1 MNAWRAALAVLLG
14 LVGVTVGCKLL
25 GPIAYYLQPP
35 QIQKPEYEFP
45 PGTLVALVI
54 EARDPRD
61 ENPVFSEALYE
72 RLVTMLRDGE
82 SEATILPWREVTEL
96 RHSNADFAKWSL
108 QKVGRALGADQ
119 VWYVR
124 IDRLVIRPS
133 PEHPVLTPEV
143 DLHMKLI
150 GVHESPLHA
159 RIWPEA
165 KEGHH
170 VSCKRLIGE
179 AADTNPD
186 AADIEARKLG
196 YDTAYWVTMPFIEVD
211 LEKKPPV
218 ER

>member
-1 MNAWRAALAVLLG
+1 MNAWRAASAVLLG
-14 LVGVTVGCKLL
+14 LVGITAGCNLI
-25 GPIAYYLQPP
+25 GPIAYYLQPK

-45 PGTLVALVI
+45 AGTRVALVI
-54 EARDPRD
+54 EARDPQH

-72 RLVTMLRDGE
+72 RVVAMLRDGK
-82 SEATILPWREVTEL
+82 SEATILPWRKVTEL
-96 RHSNADFAKWSL
+96 RYANADFARWSL

-119 VWYVR
+119 VLYLS

-150 GVHESPLHA
+150 GVHEPPLNA

-196 YDTAYWVTMPFIEVD
+196 YDTAYWVTTPFIEVD
-211 LEKKPPV
+211 LEEKPPV

>member
-1 MNAWRAALAVLLG
+1 MNAWRAASAVLLG
-14 LVGVTVGCKLL
+14 LVVLTAGCKLV
-25 GPIAYYLQPP
+25 GPIAYYLQPR

-45 PGTLVALVI
+45 AGTRVALVI
-54 EARDPRD
+54 EARDPQD
-61 ENPVFSEALYE
+61 ENPVFSEALHE
-72 RLVTMLRDGE
+72 RVVTMLRDGK
-82 SEATILPWREVTEL
+82 SEATILPWRKVTEL
-96 RHSNADFAKWSL
+96 RYANADFAKWSL

-119 VWYVR
+119 VLYLS

-150 GVHESPLHA
+150 GVHEPPLHA

-165 KEGHH
+165 KEGHP

-179 AADTNPD
+179 AADANPD

-196 YDTAYWVTMPFIEVD
+196 YDTAYWVTMPFIKVD
-211 LEKKPPV
+211 LEENPPV